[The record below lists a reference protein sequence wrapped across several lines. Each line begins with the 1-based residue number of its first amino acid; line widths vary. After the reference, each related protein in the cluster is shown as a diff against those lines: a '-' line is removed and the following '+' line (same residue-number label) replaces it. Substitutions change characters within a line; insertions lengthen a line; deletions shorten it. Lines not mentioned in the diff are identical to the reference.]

1 MLSCSVEALEQALAR
16 FGEERA
22 TFKRV
27 AETVSGELQEICD
40 RASLPCRVSGREKDI
55 RSYHTKVIEKGYA
68 DPWGD
73 VTDKAGARV
82 ILESAGDV
90 DRARDAIVGALGAR
104 VLSEEDKRVVSSP
117 DRLGYSGVHIQV
129 SAEVEARTYECEVQL
144 RTAAQDLWATISHKA
159 LYKPYVELSPDVQH
173 AAYRLVAIVELFDE
187 ELQRI
192 ATSMSSDDGE
202 LASRIIPIVEGPFL
216 TLAHAPSN
224 RRLGKQILDAL
235 APTFAPEEVDSYLE
249 ILTAY
254 IAAEA
259 EGLERVY
266 RDYGP
271 HSAVA
276 YIPDYLLFSQAE
288 SLAVIERL
296 SSKKHAVA
304 EAWSGSGLPW
314 SYLATLAAVTG
325 LQLPDQGV

>member
-16 FGEERA
+16 FNKEREI
-22 TFKRV
+22 FKGV
-27 AETVSGELQEICD
+27 AEQAAAELQQICD
-40 RASLPCRVSGREKDI
+40 AAALPCRVSGREKDI

-68 DPWGD
+68 DPWRD

-82 ILESAGDV
+82 ILENASDV
-90 DRARDAIVGALGAR
+90 DRARDVISQTLGR
-104 VLSEEDKRVVSSP
+104 RILREEDKRVVSSP
-117 DRLGYSGVHIQV
+117 DRLGYSGVHLQI
-129 SAEVEARTYECEVQL
+129 EVGLEGESYECEVQL
-144 RTAAQDLWATISHKA
+144 RTAAQDLWATMSHKA
-159 LYKPYVELSPDVQH
+159 LYKPYVELAPDVQH

-192 ATSMSSDDGE
+192 SAQMRSEEGD

-224 RRLGKQILDAL
+224 RRLGRQILDAL
-235 APTFAPEEVDSYLE
+235 APTFTVEEVDNYAD

-254 IAAEA
+254 IAS
-259 EGLERVY
+259 EGSALANVY
-266 RDYGP
+266 REYGP

-276 YIPDYLLFSQAE
+276 YIADYLLFSQAE

-296 SSKKHAVA
+296 ASKKHAVA
-304 EAWSGSGLPW
+304 AAWLASGLPW

-325 LQLPDQGV
+325 LHLPEGAP

>member
-1 MLSCSVEALEQALAR
+1 MLSCSVDALEQALAR
-16 FGEERA
+16 FNEERA
-22 TFKRV
+22 TFKVV
-27 AETVSGELQEICD
+27 AEAVAAELQEICD
-40 RASLPCRVSGREKDI
+40 EAALACRVTGREKDI
-55 RSYHTKVIEKGYA
+55 RSYHTKVIEKGYT

-90 DRARDAIVGALGAR
+90 DRARDVIVRALGAR
-104 VLSEEDKRVVSSP
+104 VLSEEDKRIVSSP

-129 SAEVEARTYECEVQL
+129 SAELGGESYECEVQL
-144 RTAAQDLWATISHKA
+144 RTAAQDLWATMSHKA

-192 ATSMSSDDGE
+192 SAQMRSDEGD

-224 RRLGKQILDAL
+224 RRLGRQILDAL
-235 APTFAPEEVDSYLE
+235 APAFAPEEIDNYAE

-254 IAAEA
+254 IAAEGHDLA
-259 EGLERVY
+259 SVY
-266 RDYGP
+266 REYGP

-276 YIPDYLLFSQAE
+276 YIADYLLFSQAE

-296 SSKKHAVA
+296 ASKKHAVA
-304 EAWSGSGLPW
+304 EAWRGSGLPW

-325 LQLPDQGV
+325 LQLPDEDP